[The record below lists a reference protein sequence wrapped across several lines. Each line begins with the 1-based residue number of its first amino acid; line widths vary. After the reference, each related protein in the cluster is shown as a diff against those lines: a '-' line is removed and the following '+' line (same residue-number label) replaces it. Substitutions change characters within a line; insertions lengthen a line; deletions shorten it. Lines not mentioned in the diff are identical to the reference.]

1 MLHGDIKI
9 HYSLCLHALQLM
21 RIGGGRSLAVLV
33 FPRVFPAASLCHP
46 KKKKGLSVSLEAIS
60 HYFLLLFFMA
70 FLLYEIV
77 CLRELLLSSFD
88 IGGEL
93 H

>member
-1 MLHGDIKI
+1 MAGEAL
-9 HYSLCLHALQLM
+9 LCWCFPEFSPQL
-21 RIGGGRSLAVLV
+21 
-33 FPRVFPAASLCHP
+33 ASVILR
-46 KKKKGLSVSLEAIS
+46 KKKGLSVSSEAIS